1 MRAAAW
7 IRVVIG
13 VVMLLV
19 GGVWIG
25 QGAGWIHGSF
35 MTGDA
40 LWLVIGLVVA
50 LVGLWLI
57 AGAIWSRRTR
67 VPPRAERDA

>member
-1 MRAAAW
+1 MRASSWVRIA
-7 IRVVIG
+7 IG
-13 VVMLLV
+13 VVMVLV

-35 MTGDA
+35 MTGEA

-50 LVGLWLI
+50 ALGLWLI
-57 AGAIWSRRTR
+57 VGVISSRRTR
-67 VPPRAERDA
+67 VPPRGERDA

>member
-1 MRAAAW
+1 MRASSW
-7 IRVVIG
+7 VRVAIG
-13 VVMLLV
+13 VVMVLV

-35 MTGDA
+35 MTGEA

-50 LVGLWLI
+50 VLGLWLI
-57 AGAIWSRRTR
+57 VGVISSRRTR
-67 VPPRAERDA
+67 VPPRGERDA

>member
-1 MRAAAW
+1 MSPSAW
-7 IRVVIG
+7 VRVAIG
-13 VVMLLV
+13 VVMVVV

-50 LVGLWLI
+50 ILGLWLI
-57 AGAIWSRRTR
+57 GGVIASRRTR
-67 VPPRAERDA
+67 VPPRAEHDA

>member
-1 MRAAAW
+1 MW

-13 VVMLLV
+13 VVLIVV

-35 MTGDA
+35 MTGEA
-40 LWLVIGLVVA
+40 VWLVIGIVVA
-50 LVGLWLI
+50 LVGLWLLI
-57 AGAIWSRRTR
+57 GAGRARRT
-67 VPPRAERDA
+67 P